1 MQQRNTVLSRM
12 RETCVS
18 PNGVGREEEN
28 GKREERGEP
37 KRPGH
42 HPQSLR
48 LVSSGTLT
56 SSMYVPSPAARCQS
70 RPFFLLCHL
79 NGNPLHSVSTT
90 TPFLHPEPWAPSV
103 SPCQLTFLSSPS
115 PSSSSVTPPL
125 SDQFSQNLPCS
136 PHGTTPSVAPHCLL
150 TKAR

>member
-1 MQQRNTVLSRM
+1 MQQRNSVLPRM
-12 RETCVS
+12 GETCIS
-18 PNGVGREEEN
+18 PSGVGREEEN

-56 SSMYVPSPAARCQS
+56 SSMYVPSPGSQLSKPAVLPS
-70 RPFFLLCHL
+70 LPLEWD
-79 NGNPLHSVSTT
+79 PLHSVSTT
-90 TPFLHPEPWAPSV
+90 TSFLHPEPWAPSV

-115 PSSSSVTPPL
+115 PSSSSVTSPL

-136 PHGTTPSVAPHCLL
+136 PQGTTPSVAPHCLL